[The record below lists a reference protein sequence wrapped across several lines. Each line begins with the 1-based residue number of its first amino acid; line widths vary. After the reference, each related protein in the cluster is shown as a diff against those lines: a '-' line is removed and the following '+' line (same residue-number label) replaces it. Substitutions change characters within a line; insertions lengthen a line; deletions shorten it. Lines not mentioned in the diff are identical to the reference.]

1 MPHGT
6 SREAEQCLGVPAATL
21 RRWAKAGKIEHHI
34 TPGDQQRHDVDAHLH
49 GHGEPVTVA

>member
-6 SREAEQCLGVPAATL
+6 SREAEQCLGVSAATL

-49 GHGEPVTVA
+49 GHGEPVTVV